1 MNGTKELADSNHNLK
16 GVVGNVILY
25 FDLRMV
31 SQTNTCMP
39 GKEELVG
46 SGGDS
51 RRELMGWK
59 SLRNAGSQLL
69 KLIRVLGAVW
79 TKIN

>member
-1 MNGTKELADSNHNLK
+1 MSLVDKSHKKTVTPMNGTKELADSNHKLK

-25 FDLRMV
+25 FELRMV

-39 GKEELVG
+39 GKKELVG

-51 RRELMGWK
+51 RRELME
-59 SLRNAGSQLL
+59 
-69 KLIRVLGAVW
+69 
-79 TKIN
+79 

>member
-1 MNGTKELADSNHNLK
+1 MKVTKEFANSNHILK

-39 GKEELVG
+39 GKKELVG
-46 SGGDS
+46 SGGGFEK
-51 RRELMGWK
+51 RIIGVE
-59 SLRNAGSQLL
+59 SLSGMLVVSF
-69 KLIRVLGAVW
+69 
-79 TKIN
+79 